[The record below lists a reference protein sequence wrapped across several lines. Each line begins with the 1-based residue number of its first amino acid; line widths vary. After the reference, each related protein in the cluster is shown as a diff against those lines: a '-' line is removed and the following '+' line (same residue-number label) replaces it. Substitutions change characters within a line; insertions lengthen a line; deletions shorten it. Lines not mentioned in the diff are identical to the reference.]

1 MTKIDLQEFDD
12 QRGKLVQ
19 GLVACAEQLRNTAKV
34 VEDFAQ
40 YFNSLDG
47 DGKGKRKELVFEDG
61 DGSKKRKRSVKP
73 KDPNAPKRP
82 ASSYILFQN
91 DIRKK
96 LRAQFPDLTNPA
108 LLAMISEKW
117 KNMTEEEK
125 QPYNQ
130 QMLAAK
136 GDYTEKKFAYD
147 NRSAEQVEADN
158 KVAADAAAEAAA
170 TKKGSR
176 GARSKKEEAAPA
188 AVKARPPPPAADT
201 EAESDEE
208 VEVAESDE
216 ESEEEE
222 SAPSK
227 PSSKQAR
234 KQVDSSDGETDS
246 ASEDE
251 EEESEPA
258 PKRSKRSG
266 SAQPVQKAS
275 KKNKA

>member
-108 LLAMISEKW
+108 LLTMISEKW

-176 GARSKKEEAAPA
+176 GRSKKEEAAPSE
-188 AVKARPPPPAADT
+188 VKARPPPPAADT

-227 PSSKQAR
+227 PSSKHAR

-266 SAQPVQKAS
+266 SVQPVQKAS